1 MTRSVFKK
9 ITATRMETVALV
21 DFPREVIATR
31 PTHIGTNTAG
41 LIPKTYEPVRLKLT
55 KAKR

>member
-9 ITATRMETVALV
+9 ITATRMETEALV

-31 PTHIGTNTAG
+31 PTHIGTNTAV
-41 LIPKTYEPVRLKLT
+41 LIPKTDKPVRLKLT